1 MRTIASIWRQENQ
14 NRNAQEIAR
23 QAGSLYDKFTAFAE
37 DLKKVGNQ
45 IELAGK
51 SHENAMNKLVSGK
64 DNLVRKAE
72 RLRELG
78 AKTTKQQEQRLLDEA
93 DADEVM

>member
-1 MRTIASIWRQENQ
+1 
-14 NRNAQEIAR
+14 
-23 QAGSLYDKFTAFAE
+23 
-37 DLKKVGNQ
+37 
-45 IELAGK
+45 
-51 SHENAMNKLVSGK
+51 MNKLVLGK

-93 DADEVM
+93 EGGEAE